1 MGVGASAH
9 THQRGDVVEVGR
21 NFGNNPTEPYTR
33 YSKHIF
39 ICDAPTN
46 SDKCIVKDIEDGFTG
61 MVWKNAVRSPKIAD
75 KKEVKPVE
83 LDGFSVYEGETVEA
97 EYKGEWFPA
106 TLFRGD
112 LDNSNR
118 DFYQGLRVE
127 ANVNGK
133 WYSGKT
139 GFMYAGGMEFN
150 IYFDNAPESD
160 GCCYYPDLNKASGA
174 CRNCHDAYK
183 TSVREID
190 GTPMTRNFPVS
201 RMRHVPLPVRCGV
214 IFHRLPKSAEN
225 TEIISR
231 NQQLR
236 ELRLREAEL
245 LKAGNKG
252 DRWNAT
258 GPNAAELME
267 VLNQIVRE
275 GDELFG
281 DLMDWMRKCH
291 GVPAAQIRPAGQ
303 GKALGVM
310 HPKDHAIRPR
320 FHRNCTSELHR
331 VL

>member
-106 TLFRGD
+106 TLLRGD
-112 LDNSNR
+112 LDNTLDR
-118 DFYQGLRVE
+118 GFFHRGHKAQG
-127 ANVNGK
+127 NINGK
-133 WYSGKT
+133 WYT
-139 GFMYAGGMEFN
+139 GEVTYIHRGGNEFN
-150 IYFDNAPESD
+150 IYFDNAPEVD
-160 GCCYYPDLNKASGA
+160 GCCKMPHLNKGGDCA
-174 CRNCHDAYK
+174 NCHKAYK
-183 TSVREID
+183 TRVLPID
-190 GTPMTRNFPVS
+190 GEPMSMEFPMS
-201 RMRHVPLPVRCGV
+201 RMRHEPKPVRCGV

-225 TEIISR
+225 TS
-231 NQQLR
+231 QKLR
-236 ELRLREAEL
+236 ELRLRKEEL
-245 LKAGNKG
+245 HAAGNKG
-252 DRWNAT
+252 ENFST
-258 GPNAAELME
+258 GYSGPDAAELKR
-267 VLNQIVRE
+267 VLQQIVKE
-275 GDELFG
+275 EDAHFG

-291 GVPAAQIRPAGQ
+291 GVPRAQIRPAGH
-303 GKALGVM
+303 GKLGEM
-310 HPKDHAIRPR
+310 HSKDHAIRPR
-320 FHRNCTSELHR
+320 LFGKFKL
-331 VL
+331 

>member
-106 TLFRGD
+106 TLLRGD
-112 LDNSNR
+112 LDNRPNR
-118 DFYQGLRVE
+118 SFYRGHKVE

-133 WYSGKT
+133 WYSGEVT
-139 GFMYAGGMEFN
+139 YMYAGGMEFTLL
-150 IYFDNAPESD
+150 FDNAPESA
-160 GCCYYPDLNKASGA
+160 GCCNNPHLNKASGDCA
-174 CRNCHDAYK
+174 KCHNAYK
-183 TSVREID
+183 TRVVEMD
-190 GTPMTRNFPVS
+190 GAPMTRDFPVS
-201 RMRHVPLPVRCGV
+201 RMRHEPKPVRCGV

-225 TEIISR
+225 TS
-231 NQQLR
+231 QQLTESR
-236 ELRLREAEL
+236 QFR
-245 LKAGNKG
+245 
-252 DRWNAT
+252 
-258 GPNAAELME
+258 
-267 VLNQIVRE
+267 
-275 GDELFG
+275 

-303 GKALGVM
+303 GKLGEM
-310 HPKDHAIRPR
+310 HPLDHAIRPTMIHEM
-320 FHRNCTSELHR
+320 FGKFKL
-331 VL
+331 